1 MGDFMPGYVATL
13 ANPNIDKVSGN
24 IIVIGFEDGKIYST
38 FENKADFFTKLS
50 SRKKRMQMMTYY
62 KNVPFTK
69 EELGRCWDMNVWMMN
84 ETQKKHLVKT
94 YIDDMTRLCL
104 F

>member
-13 ANPNIDKVSGN
+13 ANPNIEKVSGN

-38 FENKADFFTKLS
+38 FENKNDFFAKVS
-50 SRKKRMQMMTYY
+50 SRKKRMKMLTYY

-69 EELGRCWDMNVWMMN
+69 EELGRCWDMNVWMMD

-94 YIDDMTRLCL
+94 YIGDMTRLCL

>member
-1 MGDFMPGYVATL
+1 MPGYVATL
-13 ANPNIDKVSGN
+13 ANPNLDKVAGN

-38 FENKADFFTKLS
+38 FETKTDFFAKLS

-69 EELGRCWDMNVWMMN
+69 EELGRCWDMNVWMMD
-84 ETQKKHLVKT
+84 ETQKKRLVKT
-94 YIDDMTRLCL
+94 YIEDMTRFCL